1 MAFAKKERA
10 NVTKDM
16 KAKIVRNITAEMLV
30 TVDDMALVLDQTTV
44 DVD

>member
-1 MAFAKKERA
+1 MAFAKKEHA

-30 TVDDMALVLDQTTV
+30 TVDDMVLALDQTTV

>member
-30 TVDDMALVLDQTTV
+30 TVDDMALVLDRTTV
-44 DVD
+44 DVV